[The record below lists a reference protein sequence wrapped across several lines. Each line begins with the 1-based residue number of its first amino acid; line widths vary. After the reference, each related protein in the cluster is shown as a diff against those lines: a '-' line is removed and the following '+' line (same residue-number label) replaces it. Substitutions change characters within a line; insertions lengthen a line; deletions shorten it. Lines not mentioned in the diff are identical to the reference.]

1 MKRRDDEI
9 HERSRGLKTI
19 SWKTGAYK
27 SEQGKSSNLGKL
39 TLNWGGSCRAMG
51 SKRTGRGLHEGMR
64 EVE

>member
-39 TLNWGGSCRAMG
+39 TL
-51 SKRTGRGLHEGMR
+51 T
-64 EVE
+64 